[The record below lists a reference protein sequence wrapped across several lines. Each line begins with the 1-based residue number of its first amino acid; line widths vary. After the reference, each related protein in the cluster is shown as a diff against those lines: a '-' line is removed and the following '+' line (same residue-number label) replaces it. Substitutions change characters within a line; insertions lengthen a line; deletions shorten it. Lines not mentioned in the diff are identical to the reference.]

1 MIYVALLRGINVGGN
16 NKIPMKNLKKT
27 FEASGLQSVTTYINS
42 GNVVFKSDIHSKE
55 ELEVLLR
62 QAIMNDFQLDISV
75 IIRSLTEYE
84 LLMKELPEHWKND
97 GEMKSDVLFLATTV
111 DGEETLELLTIKPGI
126 DTAMYVPGAIL
137 WSVNRK
143 NVTKSGLMKI
153 VGTEIYQQM
162 TVRNVNTTR
171 KIYEIMK
178 NANLKQG

>member
-16 NKIPMKNLKKT
+16 NKIPMKELKKT
-27 FEASGLQSVTTYINS
+27 FEERGLQPATTYINS
-42 GNVVFKSDIHSKE
+42 GNVVFKNDIHSKE

-75 IIRSLTEYE
+75 LIRSLTEYD
-84 LLMKELPEHWKND
+84 LLMKQLPGHWTND
-97 GEMKSDVLFLATTV
+97 GEMKSDVLFLAAIV
-111 DGEETLELLTIKPGI
+111 DGEETLGLLTIKPGI
-126 DTAMYVPGAIL
+126 DTAVYVPGAIL

-153 VGTEIYQQM
+153 VGTKLYTQM

-178 NANLKQG
+178 RVKASL